1 MKINKEQ
8 LQIQMARA
16 SLRHRLSI
24 RQVIE
29 LAKINYAH
37 YYNSSKKWEMWIKT
51 LVKLEK
57 IGFDIDRIVI
67 K

>member
-37 YYNSSKKWEMWIKT
+37 YYNSSKK
-51 LVKLEK
+51 
-57 IGFDIDRIVI
+57 
-67 K
+67 